1 MPQSGMRVIPHY
13 QPNRKSPWEARWYV
27 DRRLKSRFFETE
39 KERDQFIRNFSK
51 ELNAHGEEVF
61 KFDKEQ
67 MREWQKASIILPHV
81 SPMELVEFWLDH
93 HEDMPEVTLSEA
105 FAAYLKTLE
114 QSGNEPGYLRHAKL
128 TYERFTR
135 FCSDVQLHDVTT
147 DQVLEFIHGRPYAD
161 QTKNHT
167 RSFLI
172 SAFKWFKKSKWV
184 KENPVETIPPIKVM
198 RQEPG
203 ILTVQEAETLFRANE
218 HEDPEVCGLLALGA
232 FGGMRASAIERLSHG
247 EIKLE
252 EWAILTPAEKTKK
265 RRRNYIEGLPEN
277 LWLWL
282 ERTPASAFKLT
293 PRQITKRREKAFIR
307 AGLLVTAAMARK
319 QKIEKKSPPKNCLRH
334 SFATYHVALH
344 RDPGNTALLISH
356 KNQNILYEHYLGVA
370 TKKDA
375 EQYFAIKPST

>member
-1 MPQSGMRVIPHY
+1 MRVIPHY

-27 DRRLKSRFFETE
+27 DRKLKSRFFQTE
-39 KERDQFIRNFSK
+39 KERDKFIRSFSK

-67 MREWQKASIILPHV
+67 IREWKKASIILPHV
-81 SPMELVEFWLDH
+81 SPMELVDFWLDH
-93 HEDMPEVTLSEA
+93 HDEITEVKLSEG
-105 FAAYLKTLE
+105 FAAHLKSLE
-114 QSGNEPGYLRHAKL
+114 QTGRDANYRRHAKL

-135 FCSDVQLHDVTT
+135 FCGDVPVHEVTT
-147 DQVLEFIHGRPYAD
+147 EQVTEFIHARPYAD
-161 QTKNHT
+161 TTKNHT
-167 RSFLI
+167 RSFLNT
-172 SAFKWFKKSKWV
+172 AFKWFKKSKWLQD
-184 KENPVETIPPIKVM
+184 NPVEPIPPIKVT

-203 ILTVQEAETLFRANE
+203 ILTVEETKQLFAANQD
-218 HEDPEVCGLLALGA
+218 EDPEICGLLALGA

-247 EIKLE
+247 EIKLD

-293 PRQITKRREKAFIR
+293 SRQITKRREKAFIR

-319 QKIEKKSPPKNCLRH
+319 DKITKKSPPRNCLRH

-375 EQYFAIKPST
+375 KQYFEIKPKT